1 MATGNFTNIPTDFAI
16 LEFGVA
22 LSQESH
28 TIIEKTH
35 THKLIIKKFNPKKKN
50 VQDMDPSLVQLA

>member
-1 MATGNFTNIPTDFAI
+1 MATGNFTNFPPDYAI

-28 TIIEKTH
+28 TIVEKMH
-35 THKLIIKKFNPKKKN
+35 PHKLIIKKSNPKKKS
-50 VQDMDPSLVQLA
+50 VQDVDPSLV